1 MLITLLDSF
10 IPVPLAVKKVQN
22 ATVMEGRDLTKEC
35 KVTTGT
41 PPVTVFW
48 EDVNSGQIIDG
59 KLLIITN
66 IARYQTEYKC
76 IANNTC
82 GSVWKTMFI
91 DVQCKNL
98 QHFYTPIFLLFN
110 EALVTCYYNNNGAE
124 SHFYYDEKF

>member
-76 IANNTC
+76 I
-82 GSVWKTMFI
+82 